1 MILENIEG
9 GKDMAIV
16 VKNSPYIMG
25 IDLGTSN
32 SAIAAYL
39 RGNAEIIPIDGD
51 NTCPAVVNV
60 RDNGEIIVGR
70 QARSRMMIDP
80 DNTVPSIK
88 RQMGTEWKKEF
99 AGLAGKEYTP
109 QDLSAEILNK
119 LIMGAQEAGTI
130 ELRGTPK
137 YVVICTPANFNDSQK
152 QATREAG
159 ALANLDVLYL
169 LEEPI
174 AAAIAYGMDRER
186 DQTILVYDLGGG
198 TFDVSILKIDS
209 ATEGPSQ
216 FKVLAKAGVNQLG
229 GDDFD
234 MEIMRIVA
242 DKFLTSS
249 NVDIMDIK
257 KDQGISVKSLREAQ
271 QKLKDA
277 AERAKMDLTEAQ
289 TATISIPNLIK
300 DESGNVHNVDLE
312 ISRKEFNEAIRPLI
326 MQSKEAIQRALDEGS
341 ITIEDISR
349 IVLVGGSTRVPLVK
363 EMLTEMFGKEP
374 YSDANPDVIVARGAA
389 IFGATLGV
397 PAEKINE
404 TEEIRDEDQPDT
416 TITINNIVT
425 HFLGIEV
432 SGGKFNC
439 LLDKGLEIPQDL
451 PLSVSKEY
459 TTQRDNQTE
468 IMIRVYQSE
477 ISTEYVNE
485 NGVQCIGEFFLT
497 GIPPK
502 SRGQERITVAFSID
516 QQNLLKVEASS
527 SGSKG
532 ALDIQRS

>member
-1 MILENIEG
+1 
-9 GKDMAIV
+9 MAIV
-16 VKNSPYIMG
+16 VKNSPYILG

-32 SAIAAYL
+32 SAIATYV

-51 NTCPAVVNV
+51 NTCPSVVNV

-80 DNTVPSIK
+80 DNTIASIK

-99 AGLAGKEYTP
+99 AIFPGKEYSP
-109 QDLSAEILNK
+109 QDISAEVLNK
-119 LIMGAQEAGTI
+119 LILGAQEAATI

-137 YVVICTPANFNDSQK
+137 YVVICIPANFNDNQK

-159 ALANLDVLYL
+159 ELANLNVLYL

-209 ATEGPSQ
+209 TSHGPAQ

-234 MEIMRIVA
+234 LEIMKLVA
-242 DKFLTSS
+242 NKFLLNS
-249 NVDIMDIK
+249 NIDIMDTK

-277 AERAKMDLTEAQ
+277 AERAKMDLTELQ
-289 TATISIPNLIK
+289 TTMISIPNLIK
-300 DESGNVHNVDLE
+300 DESGNIHNMDLE
-312 ISRKEFNEAIRPLI
+312 ISREEFNDAIRPLI
-326 MQSKEAIQRALDEGS
+326 LQSKEAIQRALDEAS
-341 ITIEDISR
+341 ITIEDVSR
-349 IVLVGGSTRVPLVK
+349 IVLAGGSTRVPLVK
-363 EMLTEMFGKEP
+363 EMLVEMFGKEP
-374 YSDANPDVIVARGAA
+374 YADANPDVIVARGAA

-397 PAEKINE
+397 PAEKIDE
-404 TEEIRDEDQPDT
+404 TEDIREEDQPDSV
-416 TITINNIVT
+416 ITINNIVT
-425 HFLGIEV
+425 HFLGIEL

-439 LLDKGLEIPQDL
+439 LLDKGQEIPQNL

-477 ISTEYVNE
+477 INTEFINE
-485 NGVQCIGEFFLT
+485 TGVQCIGEFFLT

-502 SRGQERITVAFSID
+502 PRGQERITVAFSID